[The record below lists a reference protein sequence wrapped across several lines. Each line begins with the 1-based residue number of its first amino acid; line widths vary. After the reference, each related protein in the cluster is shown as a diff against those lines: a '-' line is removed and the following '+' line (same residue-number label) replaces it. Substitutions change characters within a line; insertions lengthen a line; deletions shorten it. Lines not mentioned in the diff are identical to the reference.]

1 MSVDPDAVGEPPPA
15 ADDYLQ
21 DANAEDPRD
30 DPRAPAQEPAG
41 PADPDPDLPSLPRD
55 QPS

>member
-1 MSVDPDAVGEPPPA
+1 MSVNPETVGEPPEE

-30 DPRAPAQEPAG
+30 DPRAPAHEPAG
-41 PADPDPDLPSLPRD
+41 AEPPDGEPDRPGTPD
-55 QPS
+55 